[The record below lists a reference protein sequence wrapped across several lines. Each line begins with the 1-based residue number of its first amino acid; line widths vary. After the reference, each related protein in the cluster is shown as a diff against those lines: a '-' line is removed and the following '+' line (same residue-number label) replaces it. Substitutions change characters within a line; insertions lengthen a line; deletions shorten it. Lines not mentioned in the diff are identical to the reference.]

1 MTLYERGADLS
12 AIDYEGNNVLHYLAD
27 VDCSNDH
34 FASIEVRRTLTFFVD
49 KAPELVHQT
58 NVHGQTPWSIAAE
71 KNFVEFMEILRT
83 DNVRA

>member
-12 AIDYEGNNVLHYLAD
+12 AIDHEGNNVLHYLAD

-34 FASIEVRRTLTFFVD
+34 FASIEARRTLTLFVD

-58 NVHGQTPWSIAAE
+58 NVHGQTAWSIAAE
-71 KNFVEFMEILRT
+71 KNFEEFMEILRT
-83 DNVRA
+83 DNVLA